1 MRVPMDGGHDA
12 RSIISSRSRTSRFRE
27 EGIGHS
33 SSTDTLGIHLVMP
46 GLSEPQPRASTSS
59 ARGRDGY
66 FVGVGTGTGVSIGN
80 GNASTCTTIREA
92 TRRADPT
99 AGETYLIV
107 VRNQGRALTCYN
119 GRLSF
124 EDETGAGKHSQWTC
138 TWRHGFFGFRN
149 VAEGTYLGHD
159 VWWDFYAKV
168 RHHRGWEC
176 FKTEKRPGGGHWLQ
190 ALYFT
195 RFYQVS
201 AKKGGGHGGLHA
213 EKETGTLWEFVKI
226 S

>member
-1 MRVPMDGGHDA
+1 MDGGHDA
-12 RSIISSRSRTSRFRE
+12 RSILSSRSRTSRFRE

-33 SSTDTLGIHLVMP
+33 STDTLGIHLVLP
-46 GLSEPQPRASTSS
+46 GLSEPQASANEPRSDA
-59 ARGRDGY
+59 
-66 FVGVGTGTGVSIGN
+66 
-80 GNASTCTTIREA
+80 TTIKEV
-92 TRRADPT
+92 TRRADPA
-99 AGETYLIV
+99 AGETYLIIV
-107 VRNQGRALTCYN
+107 KNQGRALTCYN

-124 EDETGAGKHSQWTC
+124 EDETGAGKHSQWIC
-138 TWRHGFFGFRN
+138 TWRHGFFGFQN

-159 VWWDFYAKV
+159 IWWDFYAKV

-176 FKTEKRPGGGHWLQ
+176 FKTEKRPGGGYWLQ
-190 ALYFT
+190 ALYWT

-201 AKKGGGHGGLHA
+201 ARANGHGLHS